1 MNLKLK
7 AFSQLIEDMSAALQ
21 SSAADLID
29 VSVGSVVRA
38 IFEANASVVLW
49 LQWLILRVLQTT
61 RAATS
66 TGVDLDSWMLD
77 FGLERL
83 PAIPSSGVVTFTRF
97 ASNLPAMIPV
107 GTTIKT
113 IDGSLSFSV
122 SEDSTLSIWQSA
134 SLGYLLPIGVT
145 SVDLPVTSRSG
156 GSVGNVQ
163 AGAIAVMATPL
174 PGVDLVINSNPLL
187 NGSDAESDQ
196 SFRNRFQGYLATRS
210 RATIAALRS
219 AIASVRQGLNID
231 VLENTDVDGTLR
243 PGFFVV
249 IVDDGSGYP
258 SSALLSSVAGAVDLI
273 RPVGTMFAILSPEVI
288 SVDVSLTAILMPDG
302 NHIECVSNIQ
312 DRVSGY
318 LGNLAIGK
326 SAAITRVALSAYN
339 ADPGIENITGV
350 LLNGIPT
357 DLIPPP
363 RGVIK
368 AGRIL
373 VTINDG

>member
-1 MNLKLK
+1 
-7 AFSQLIEDMSAALQ
+7 
-21 SSAADLID
+21 
-29 VSVGSVVRA
+29 
-38 IFEANASVVLW
+38 
-49 LQWLILRVLQTT
+49 
-61 RAATS
+61 
-66 TGVDLDSWMLD
+66 
-77 FGLERL
+77 
-83 PAIPSSGVVTFTRF
+83 
-97 ASNLPAMIPV
+97 
-107 GTTIKT
+107 
-113 IDGSLSFSV
+113 
-122 SEDSTLSIWQSA
+122 
-134 SLGYLLPIGVT
+134 
-145 SVDLPVTSRSG
+145 
-156 GSVGNVQ
+156 
-163 AGAIAVMATPL
+163 
-174 PGVDLVINSNPLL
+174 
-187 NGSDAESDQ
+187 
-196 SFRNRFQGYLATRS
+196 
-210 RATIAALRS
+210 
-219 AIASVRQGLNID
+219 
-231 VLENTDVDGTLR
+231 LR

-273 RPVGTMFAILSPEVI
+273 RPVGTMFAILPPEVI